1 LLPLGLVI
9 THGLRLETVK
19 EFKIQVADPSQ
30 NLSETKA
37 TDLVE
42 ASYRLTLN
50 EQRLILLSIAHLDSR
65 RPPPRGRM
73 TIKASDYADQ
83 YGIDLKHAYEA
94 MEEAADTL
102 YERDIK
108 RIRGNIRERIRWVYH
123 VQYHDGEGKVTL
135 GFSPDV
141 LPHLTQLHRR
151 FTSYNLKQ
159 ISNLRSVYSI
169 RLYEMLKQYE
179 STGYFIISIQDFRE
193 RLELGDKYKRY
204 TNLKAR
210 VIQPAVDELS
220 IKANLEI
227 QWRTEREGRKFTRLI
242 FQFRERE

>member
-1 LLPLGLVI
+1 MK
-9 THGLRLETVK
+9 T
-19 EFKIQVADPSQ
+19 DPIQ
-30 NLSETKA
+30 NLTVTKA
-37 TDLVE
+37 NDLVE

-65 RPPPRGRM
+65 RPPPQGLM
-73 TIKASDYADQ
+73 TIKASDYAEQ
-83 YGIDLKHAYEA
+83 YGLDLKHAYEA
-94 MEEAADTL
+94 MEEAAEAL

-108 RIRGNIRERIRWVYH
+108 RIQGGLRERIRWVYH
-123 VQYHDGEGKVTL
+123 VRYHKGEGMVTL
-135 GFSPDV
+135 GFSPYV
-141 LPHLTQLHRR
+141 LPYLTQLHRQ

-169 RLYEMLKQYE
+169 RLYEMLKQYQ
-179 STGYFIISIQDFRE
+179 STGYFIISIQDFRD
-193 RLELGDKYKRY
+193 RLELGNKYERY

-227 QWRTEREGRKFTRLI
+227 QWRTEREGRKFTRLV
-242 FQFRERE
+242 FEFRERDQQQLPLGT